1 MSHRKNKIKQ
11 EEQSSKPKANILA
24 WIAIGISLISL
35 FISGTQYIRTQR
47 PKITTH
53 PDTRLL
59 SKTEINNKEEE
70 YRFGFVF
77 QNTGEI
83 ECAELDLNIIIM
95 TENRKI
101 VNRSKHTSNAIFPGA
116 LFNTIL
122 SFKLPRSEISESQDK
137 VPVIPE
143 DLLFYVTV
151 EYPAFPFGRHKQ
163 KFYYVF
169 HQDKQKMYHCDIANV
184 SKIDEILAKD

>member
-1 MSHRKNKIKQ
+1 MSHRKTKIKQ

-47 PKITTH
+47 PKIAIH

-59 SKTEINNKEEE
+59 SKTEINNTAEE
-70 YRFGFVF
+70 YTFGFVF

-83 ECAELDLNIIIM
+83 ECAEIDLNVIVM
-95 TENRKI
+95 TQNRKI
-101 VNRSKHTSNAIFPGA
+101 ITKSKHSSNAIFPDA

-122 SFKLPRSEISESQDK
+122 SFKLPRPEISESEAT
-137 VPVIPE
+137 VPVTPE

-163 KFYYVF
+163 HFYYVF
-169 HQDKQKMYHCDIANV
+169 HQENQKMYHCDIANV